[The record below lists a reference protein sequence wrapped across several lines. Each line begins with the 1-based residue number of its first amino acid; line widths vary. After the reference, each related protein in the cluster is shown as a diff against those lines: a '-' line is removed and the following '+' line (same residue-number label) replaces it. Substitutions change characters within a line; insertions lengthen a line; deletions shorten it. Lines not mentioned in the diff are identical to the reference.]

1 MAVRPFFRL
10 KNMEKIINKI
20 ITFLKEV
27 RLEMKKVN
35 WPTRETTIKYTLIVV
50 GISAVVAAFL
60 GGLDILFTNL
70 LEKFVF

>member
-1 MAVRPFFRL
+1 VAVRPFFRL